1 MIEFISQD
9 YIALFVIVSLGLV
22 LGNIKIKAISLD
34 FSAVIFVALLFGH
47 YGILIPEIFQK
58 IGLIIFI
65 FTIAIQAG
73 PGFFESFQKQG
84 RQLAI
89 IAVTIV
95 GSGALIA
102 FLLGN
107 FFHIDSKIMA
117 GLLAGALTSTPGL
130 AAAIEI
136 SNSPIASIGYG
147 IAYPFGVI
155 GVIFFVRF
163 IPSILNISIKDVENQ
178 LQVQGVQ
185 ENPKIISEILVMEN
199 QNLDGKKFG
208 EIDFLELTG
217 ANISRLKKEKHAIVP
232 NSQSIIN
239 IGDIVKAVGTR
250 KALDRVRL
258 LIGRKTSVEIP
269 LAKNYIVQWV
279 LVSNKAI
286 VNKTLYELNLRDT
299 FHATVTRIRRSGID
313 IAPTPDTKIRLGD
326 RLMIACDKEHMDQ
339 VIKLLGNDDRRL
351 SETNVLPIFLGIT
364 LGILAGQIRIPI
376 GNFTFSPG
384 VTGGILAVGILLSKL
399 GKTGPIIW
407 AVPGPANQLLRQM
420 GLLFF
425 LSAVGTKAGSQ
436 LMVTVNE
443 YGVILLLLGALIT
456 LIPMIIAV
464 LLGHYIFKINFL
476 TLLGIITGGM
486 TSSPG
491 LAAVTSL
498 TDSNAPCVAYAA
510 VYPFALVSI
519 IIFTKLIVCSN

>member
-1 MIEFISQD
+1 
-9 YIALFVIVSLGLV
+9 
-22 LGNIKIKAISLD
+22 
-34 FSAVIFVALLFGH
+34 
-47 YGILIPEIFQK
+47 
-58 IGLIIFI
+58 
-65 FTIAIQAG
+65 
-73 PGFFESFQKQG
+73 
-84 RQLAI
+84 
-89 IAVTIV
+89 
-95 GSGALIA
+95 
-102 FLLGN
+102 
-107 FFHIDSKIMA
+107 
-117 GLLAGALTSTPGL
+117 
-130 AAAIEI
+130 
-136 SNSPIASIGYG
+136 
-147 IAYPFGVI
+147 
-155 GVIFFVRF
+155 
-163 IPSILNISIKDVENQ
+163 
-178 LQVQGVQ
+178 
-185 ENPKIISEILVMEN
+185 
-199 QNLDGKKFG
+199 
-208 EIDFLELTG
+208 
-217 ANISRLKKEKHAIVP
+217 
-232 NSQSIIN
+232 
-239 IGDIVKAVGTR
+239 
-250 KALDRVRL
+250 
-258 LIGRKTSVEIP
+258 
-269 LAKNYIVQWV
+269 V

-326 RLMIACDKEHMDQ
+326 KLMIACDKEHMDQ

-376 GNFTFSPG
+376 GNFTFTLG
-384 VTGGILAVGILLSKL
+384 ITGGIIAVGILLSKL

-436 LMVTVNE
+436 LMATVNE

-519 IIFTKLIVCSN
+519 IFFTKLIV